1 MKEEFIKKMN
11 EMDFSPRFLRSIP
24 FFRNDWIFRVHNSTV
39 NAEIN
44 FSERVEKTKS
54 YFYGCGGYYLPHFRR
69 YDVNFIYSNGIF
81 EIYSKRYK
89 DKRSLP
95 TYLKKRPVPIGKIV
109 HNKRI
114 LASFPYDYESVPIE
128 INTKINLD
136 GQEQEI
142 FFLSFL
148 NEKETLAVVCEQ
160 GRPKAFT
167 GLPFAVASALGNEVI
182 LQGGHKATLSI
193 EMPEDIIRGG
203 LVFSF

>member
-44 FSERVEKTKS
+44 FSDRVEKTKS

-69 YDVNFIYSNGIF
+69 YDVRFIYESEF
-81 EIYSKRYK
+81 FSIYSKRYK

-95 TYLKKRPVPIGKIV
+95 TYLRNSKIPIGMIV

-114 LASFPYDYESVPIE
+114 FASFPCDYESSPVL
-128 INTKINLD
+128 TKINIS
-136 GQEQEI
+136 QEQEI
-142 FFLSFL
+142 FFLSFPD
-148 NEKETLAVVCEQ
+148 EKETLAVVCEK
-160 GRPKAFT
+160 GKPKAFT
-167 GLPFAVASALGNEVI
+167 GLPFVVEAACGRNII
-182 LQGGHKATLSI
+182 LKGGHKATLGVEI
-193 EMPEDIIRGG
+193 PEDIIRGG